1 MKRTWEGSD
10 SGYAAQN
17 GHQQQPQQ
25 PHHQQQQQQR
35 GQADEAVW
43 AHPYAPAYQNIPNPF
58 TPSPLHNST
67 TYDPTLN
74 PAATKKARTD
84 SITDGKKQ
92 SPDGQGKDDGSDGE
106 GDDDDD
112 EEDDDDENEDSA
124 GRKGAKAK
132 GNTKQVKGPDGK
144 TKTKLTRGSRA
155 CVACRKIKMRCIP
168 DESAGANGICKS
180 QRCKS
185 GGHECIFEESNRGKR
200 STRKNEALAAKLGK
214 MEAALKGIGAA
225 LSHIDQSSL
234 NSFSSA
240 LHSST
245 SDPDIIDLIASH
257 ASSSTVPTIAVAM
270 NRHPAPNNESYSGSF
285 DLQNSMGMRG
295 GDSAHGQ
302 GLISQPPLSPRL
314 HSLPDNTLSPLGL
327 LAEASLQNDA
337 SKKSYAKQAFAGG
350 AGKAPGSTP
359 GRPPSSTSG
368 GVDRHLPSH
377 SPTANAGTSGG
388 MQSRSGIVSANYRM
402 ATSDVRGGGEEE
414 DVSGQGGQYGRE
426 NGLGV
431 SSQNYFKPGASTSLL
446 THPQTDDRVPELLTI
461 ATREE
466 IGELFDIFFD
476 NMSFQVPLV
485 YKEFHTPDLVLQ
497 RSQFLCTVICAIAA
511 RYYHAKPELHHALSA
526 YAKRLAFEVP
536 SRGYKS
542 VEVVQA
548 YLLLSLWTLG
558 PEKTFEQDRTWLML
572 GMAIRMATDLNLH
585 RKSLMSNLDT
595 DEGRARDLE
604 IINRE
609 RCWLHCFVLDRSLS
623 AQMGK
628 PYTLREDYIIRNACE
643 ASWHQQRFSLPS
655 DHALSGYV
663 ALQQIMS
670 RAIDS
675 IYSSTTTVSGLR
687 HDCDYMLIVRS
698 AHEELRRWLVEFAAV
713 SESPFE
719 YDSLAQ
725 FYFAYSSLVL
735 YSFGLENALERAKMD
750 ISFFL
755 TNVYEAATKVCTVVK
770 DQFLPKGSL
779 PYLPDTNFVM
789 CSYALLSLLKLLKP
803 ELRPY
808 HDSEEAIF
816 KLVSEMADIL
826 EDCAVDPSH
835 QPAIYAAFIR
845 EIVRKTKEM
854 RHSGAVTAPT
864 SPGGHHVLQNHLH
877 GIAPGQPAPMGLVAH
892 AAHAANAQAA
902 AAAAAAAAA
911 VASDPTAGAEV
922 PSAEGGAATA
932 EPNGVYDPSALM
944 GHAVNWHPDVLPHET
959 QFAFIPQGGDM
970 MILPSQAGPSI
981 APSPTSAFLA
991 GGAGAGGAGGQGAGG
1006 QGQGQ
1011 SYGGTPQA
1019 SNGWAEYLPTFMS
1032 SDGFD
1037 GWDGSMLL
1045 PGFGRG
1051 QITLS
1056 GGLLH
1061 SQYGSGIITPA
1072 HQTPIQSR
1080 MGSRAGSRAQ
1090 TPHHS

>member
-1 MKRTWEGSD
+1 MKRSWENNTSNYGNH
-10 SGYAAQN
+10 QPQ
-17 GHQQQPQQ
+17 QQQPPQQ
-25 PHHQQQQQQR
+25 
-35 GQADEAVW
+35 GDEAVW
-43 AHPYAPAYQNIPNPF
+43 VQMPSHPYASAYQSMPNPF
-58 TPSPLHNST
+58 TPSPLQNST
-67 TYDPTLN
+67 SYDPQTLN
-74 PAATKKARTD
+74 SAGGHQDKKPRMSDAGEAMMR
-84 SITDGKKQ
+84 DGG
-92 SPDGQGKDDGSDGE
+92 SSQGKDGDSDGDE
-106 GDDDDD
+106 DDDDD
-112 EEDDDDENEDSA
+112 DDDGDDDAGGSGKGTPA
-124 GRKGAKAK
+124 GRGKGGK
-132 GNTKQVKGPDGK
+132 GKGQEGK
-144 TKTKLTRGSRA
+144 PKVKLTRGSRA
-155 CVACRKIKMRCIP
+155 CIACRKIKMRCIP
-168 DESAGANGICKS
+168 DENSPPGGPCK
-180 QRCKS
+180 RCKS

-200 STRKNEALAAKLGK
+200 STRKNEALAAKVAK
-214 MEAALKGIGAA
+214 MEAALKGIGSA
-225 LSHIDQSSL
+225 LSNLDQPSL
-234 NSFSSA
+234 NSFSTA
-240 LHSST
+240 LHSTT
-245 SDPDIIDLIASH
+245 SDQDVINLITSH
-257 ASSSTVPTIAVAM
+257 TAPSVVPTLAVAM
-270 NRHPAPNNESYSGSF
+270 NRQAYSAPTDNYAGSF
-285 DLQNSMGMRG
+285 DMQNQVRG
-295 GDSAHGQ
+295 EDSAHGQ
-302 GLISQPPLSPRL
+302 SGHSHQPPLSPRL
-314 HSLPDNTLSPLGL
+314 HSLPDNVLSPLGL
-327 LAEASLQNDA
+327 LAEASLQNTDTA
-337 SKKSYAKQAFAGG
+337 SKKHLMSQAYANHN
-350 AGKAPGSTP
+350 GKSTHVHRP
-359 GRPPSSTSG
+359 SPLAMDGR
-368 GVDRHLPSH
+368 
-377 SPTANAGTSGG
+377 ANAG
-388 MQSRSGIVSANYRM
+388 RSSSAMSMSSSSYRM
-402 ATSDVRGGGEEE
+402 ATSDVRGGNNGDE
-414 DVSGQGGQYGRE
+414 DEGRAF
-426 NGLGV
+426 GDHGRGV
-431 SSQNYFKPGASTSLL
+431 ASHNYFKAGASATMALASS
-446 THPQTDDRVPELLTI
+446 DDRLPELLTMV
-461 ATREE
+461 TREE

-511 RYYHAKPELHHALSA
+511 RYHRKRPDLHHQLSA

-585 RKSLMSNLDT
+585 RKSIMSGMDT
-595 DEGRARDLE
+595 EEGKTRDLE

-655 DHALSGYV
+655 DQALSAYV
-663 ALQQIMS
+663 VLQQIMS

-675 IYSSTTTVSGLR
+675 IYSSTTTISGLR

-698 AHEELRRWLVEFAAV
+698 AHEELRRWLTEWNKPEKSVSAWGSASGGLAADLSSDRFSATV
-713 SESPFE
+713 DSKLE
-719 YDSLAQ
+719 YDSRAQ

-755 TNVYEAATKVCTVVK
+755 TNVYEAATRVCTVVK
-770 DQFLPKGSL
+770 EEFLPKGYL

-816 KLVSEMADIL
+816 KLVIEMADIL

-845 EIVRKTKEM
+845 EIVRKTREL
-854 RHSGAVTAPT
+854 RYGPGTAPA
-864 SPGGHHVLQNHLH
+864 SPGGPLLSQAHPHHIHTHAMNHHMSVVDQLNASANAAAMAGGPTGNGVSH
-877 GIAPGQPAPMGLVAH
+877 QQTAAAPGA
-892 AAHAANAQAA
+892 
-902 AAAAAAAAA
+902 
-911 VASDPTAGAEV
+911 
-922 PSAEGGAATA
+922 
-932 EPNGVYDPSALM
+932 GVYDPQLM
-944 GHAVNWHPDVLPHET
+944 DQTANWQPGEMLPGHSGET
-959 QFAFIPQGGDM
+959 QFTFIPQGGDM

-981 APSPTSAFLA
+981 APSPTAAFLQNPPT
-991 GGAGAGGAGGQGAGG
+991 GN
-1006 QGQGQ
+1006 
-1011 SYGGTPQA
+1011 SYSTPQA
-1019 SNGWAEYLPTFMS
+1019 SAGWAEYLPTFMS

-1045 PGFGRG
+1045 PGFGRN

-1072 HQTPIQSR
+1072 QHTPAQSR
-1080 MGSRAGSRAQ
+1080 MGSRSGSRAQ
-1090 TPHHS
+1090 TPAAHHSSQG

>member
-1 MKRTWEGSD
+1 MKRSWEGPTAS
-10 SGYAAQN
+10 YAGTNGNATSN
-17 GHQQQPQQ
+17 GH
-25 PHHQQQQQQR
+25 
-35 GQADEAVW
+35 DEAAW
-43 AHPYAPAYQNIPNPF
+43 AQMSNHPYASAYQGMPNPF
-58 TPSPLHNST
+58 HPSPLHNST
-67 TYDPTLN
+67 TFDQNPNQTGLKDNLN
-74 PAATKKARTD
+74 SHQEKRPRTNSDVQDYGGSPQNREGD
-84 SITDGKKQ
+84 S
-92 SPDGQGKDDGSDGE
+92 DDQDD
-106 GDDDDD
+106 DDDDD
-112 EEDDDDENEDSA
+112 EDENEEQ
-124 GRKGAKAK
+124 GGKKGK
-132 GNTKQVKGPDGK
+132 GGKGKNGSGK
-144 TKTKLTRGSRA
+144 PKVKLTRGSRA

-168 DESAGANGICKS
+168 DESTGPAGPCK
-180 QRCKS
+180 RCKS

-200 STRKNEALAAKLGK
+200 STRKNEALAAKVAK
-214 MEAALKGIGAA
+214 MEAALKGIGTA
-225 LSHIDQSSL
+225 LSTIDQSSL
-234 NSFSSA
+234 NSFSTA
-240 LHSST
+240 LHGAT
-245 SDPDIIDLIASH
+245 SDTDVINLITSH
-257 ASSSTVPTIAVAM
+257 TSPSAIPTLAVAM
-270 NRHPAPNNESYSGSF
+270 NRQPYNASSDPFTGEV
-285 DLQNSMGMRG
+285 RG
-295 GDSAHGQ
+295 EDSAHGGQ
-302 GLISQPPLSPRL
+302 HSQPPLSPRL
-314 HSLPDNTLSPLGL
+314 HSLPDNVLSPLGL
-327 LAEASLQNDA
+327 LAEASLQNTDTNQ
-337 SKKSYAKQAFAGG
+337 KSNGG
-350 AGKAPGSTP
+350 KSQYSSQNGKVAHRPSPLSFDGRSGAPRSGSPLGMSPGS
-359 GRPPSSTSG
+359 
-368 GVDRHLPSH
+368 
-377 SPTANAGTSGG
+377 
-388 MQSRSGIVSANYRM
+388 YRL
-402 ATSDVRGGGEEE
+402 ATSDIRGGNGGGD
-414 DVSGQGGQYGRE
+414 DVETHIIDHGH
-426 NGLGV
+426 GV
-431 SSQNYFKPGASTSLL
+431 ASHNYFKLAIGAALGPTAGLGDTRL
-446 THPQTDDRVPELLTI
+446 PELMTI
-461 ATREE
+461 VSREE
-466 IGELFDIFFD
+466 IGELFEIFFD
-476 NMSFQVPLV
+476 NMAFHVPLV
-485 YKEFHTPDLVLQ
+485 YREFHTPDLVLQ
-497 RSQFLCTVICAIAA
+497 RSQFLCTVICALAA
-511 RYYHAKPELHHALSA
+511 RYYHKRIDLHALLSA

-585 RKSLMSNLDT
+585 RKSIVSGLET
-595 DEGRARDLE
+595 EEGRTRDLE

-655 DHALSGYV
+655 DKPLSAYV
-663 ALQQIMS
+663 VLQQIMS

-698 AHEELRRWLVEFAAV
+698 AHEELRRWLTEWNKPDRYPSAQ
-713 SESPFE
+713 EGKDE
-719 YDSLAQ
+719 YDSRAQ

-755 TNVYEAATKVCTVVK
+755 TNVYEAATRVCTVVK
-770 DQFLPKGSL
+770 EEFLPKGYL

-826 EDCAVDPSH
+826 ETCAVDPSH

-845 EIVRKTKEM
+845 EIVRKTREL
-854 RHSGAVTAPT
+854 RHGHVPTAPASPGTLLAHAQQIQANGLSNQPVTGPGMATGAVPT
-864 SPGGHHVLQNHLH
+864 DQAS
-877 GIAPGQPAPMGLVAH
+877 AAASAH
-892 AAHAANAQAA
+892 AAT
-902 AAAAAAAAA
+902 AAA
-911 VASDPTAGAEV
+911 VA
-922 PSAEGGAATA
+922 AASHA
-932 EPNGVYDPSALM
+932 GVYDPQLLDQTADWQPGDMLP
-944 GHAVNWHPDVLPHET
+944 GHSGET
-959 QFAFIPQGGDM
+959 QFTFIPQGGDM

-981 APSPTSAFLA
+981 APSPTAAFLA
-991 GGAGAGGAGGQGAGG
+991 NPLSSLPPSLASAAQGGNFAT
-1006 QGQGQ
+1006 
-1011 SYGGTPQA
+1011 TPTA

-1045 PGFGRG
+1045 PGFGRN

-1072 HQTPIQSR
+1072 QHTPAHSR

-1090 TPHHS
+1090 TPHHG

>member
-1 MKRTWEGSD
+1 MKRNWESAGSAGQP
-10 SGYAAQN
+10 SYPGQMQQN
-17 GHQQQPQQ
+17 GASSNLT
-25 PHHQQQQQQR
+25 QQQQ
-35 GQADEAVW
+35 GDEGVW
-43 AHPYAPAYQNIPNPF
+43 VSMPQHPYASAYQGMPNPF
-58 TPSPLHNST
+58 QPSPLHNST
-67 TYDPTLN
+67 TYDSHSNSAYQDHLN
-74 PAATKKARTD
+74 NGHQDKKVKLMDPNVQDPMGRGSPQNGDVD
-84 SITDGKKQ
+84 S
-92 SPDGQGKDDGSDGE
+92 DDNE
-106 GDDDDD
+106 DDDDD
-112 EEDDDDENEDSA
+112 EDDDNDDQGGSGKGSGGKGKG
-124 GRKGAKAK
+124 GRGKNA
-132 GNTKQVKGPDGK
+132 DGK
-144 TKTKLTRGSRA
+144 PKVKLTRGSRA
-155 CVACRKIKMRCIP
+155 CIACRKIKMRCIP
-168 DESAGANGICKS
+168 DESTGPGGPCK
-180 QRCKS
+180 RCKS

-200 STRKNEALAAKLGK
+200 STRKNEALAAKLAK
-214 MEAALKGIGAA
+214 MEAALKGIGSA
-225 LSHIDQSSL
+225 LSTIDQSSL
-234 NSFSSA
+234 NSFSTA
-240 LHSST
+240 LHGAT
-245 SDPDIIDLIASH
+245 SDTDVINLITSH
-257 ASSSTVPTIAVAM
+257 TSPSAVPTLAVAM
-270 NRHPAPNNESYSGSF
+270 NRQPYNAASDPFAG
-285 DLQNSMGMRG
+285 DVRG
-295 GDSAHGQ
+295 EDSAHGP
-302 GLISQPPLSPRL
+302 GHHSQPPLSPRL
-314 HSLPDNTLSPLGL
+314 HSLPDNVLSPLGL
-327 LAEASLQNDA
+327 LAEASLQNTDA
-337 SKKSYAKQAFAGG
+337 PNKKNSSKSRYSDQN
-350 AGKAPGSTP
+350 GKPAHRPSPLGYEGRGSVPRSGSPMGMSPGS
-359 GRPPSSTSG
+359 
-368 GVDRHLPSH
+368 
-377 SPTANAGTSGG
+377 
-388 MQSRSGIVSANYRM
+388 YRL
-402 ATSDVRGGGEEE
+402 ATSDVRGGNGGE
-414 DVSGQGGQYGRE
+414 DDDANVYADHGH
-426 NGLGV
+426 GV
-431 SSQNYFKPGASTSLL
+431 ASHNYFKLGAAMSPSAGLSDNRL
-446 THPQTDDRVPELLTI
+446 PELMTI
-461 ATREE
+461 VSREE
-466 IGELFDIFFD
+466 IGELFDIFFN
-476 NMSFQVPLV
+476 NMAFHVPLV
-485 YKEFHTPDLVLQ
+485 YREFHTPDLVLQ
-497 RSQFLCTVICAIAA
+497 RSQFLCTVICALAA
-511 RYYHAKPELHHALSA
+511 RYYHKRTDLHATLSA

-585 RKSLMSNLDT
+585 RKSIVSGLDT
-595 DEGRARDLE
+595 EEGRSRDLE

-643 ASWHQQRFSLPS
+643 ASWHQQRFTLPS
-655 DHALSGYV
+655 DRALSAYV
-663 ALQQIMS
+663 VLQQIMS

-698 AHEELRRWLVEFAAV
+698 AHEELRRWLTEWNKPEHYAPGQ
-713 SESPFE
+713 EGKDE
-719 YDSLAQ
+719 YDSRAQ

-755 TNVYEAATKVCTVVK
+755 TNVYEAATRVCTVVK
-770 DQFLPKGSL
+770 EEFLPKGYL

-845 EIVRKTKEM
+845 EIVRKTREL
-854 RHSGAVTAPT
+854 RQGPGVATAPA
-864 SPGGHHVLQNHLH
+864 SPGSLLAHHSQ
-877 GIAPGQPAPMGLVAH
+877 
-892 AAHAANAQAA
+892 QAA
-902 AAAAAAAAA
+902 ALGQSVIA
-911 VASDPTAGAEV
+911 PELTAGAIQ
-922 PSAEGGAATA
+922 AAQA
-932 EPNGVYDPSALM
+932 HAVNHAQAHGHAADGHGNVNNNANAVYDPQLM
-944 GHAVNWHPDVLPHET
+944 DQTANWQPGDMIPGHSGET
-959 QFAFIPQGGDM
+959 QFTFIPQGGDM

-981 APSPTSAFLA
+981 APSPTAAFLSNPLSSLSSA
-991 GGAGAGGAGGQGAGG
+991 A

-1011 SYGGTPQA
+1011 TGLTPTA

-1045 PGFGRG
+1045 PGFGRN

-1072 HQTPIQSR
+1072 HQTPVHSR

-1090 TPHHS
+1090 TPHHGSQG